1 MQLQIPYH
9 SNGDYDHDNVITTW
23 IIMMRI
29 TMLRM
34 RCLPLSWCNPTLTLI
49 LQPME
54 SCDVDVDK
62 CDDDEEDEGG
72 THGVVLWA
80 RLR

>member
-1 MQLQIPYH
+1 
-9 SNGDYDHDNVITTW
+9 
-23 IIMMRI
+23 
-29 TMLRM
+29 MLRM

-49 LQPME
+49 LQPTE
-54 SCDVDVDK
+54 SCDVDGDK
-62 CDDDEEDEGG
+62 CDDDDDDEEDGGG